1 MTLKTLAELFEKYGD
16 DDEYLEF
23 QKVEQR
29 KSNRPDLHAFIL
41 LDSLVPSTGDIVSCS
56 EHDQFWLGVSVKDVA
71 KVITPEQ
78 ILELVRCGVMY
89 DDDVESFSML
99 T

>member
-1 MTLKTLAELFEKYGD
+1 MTLKKLAELFEKYGD
-16 DDEYLEF
+16 DDEYYEF

-41 LDSLVPSTGDIVSCS
+41 LDSLVPSTEDMVSYA
-56 EHDQFWLGVSVKDVA
+56 EHDEFWLGVSVEDVA

-78 ILELVRCGVMY
+78 ILELVRCGVSF
-89 DDDVESFSML
+89 DGESFHMFA
-99 T
+99 